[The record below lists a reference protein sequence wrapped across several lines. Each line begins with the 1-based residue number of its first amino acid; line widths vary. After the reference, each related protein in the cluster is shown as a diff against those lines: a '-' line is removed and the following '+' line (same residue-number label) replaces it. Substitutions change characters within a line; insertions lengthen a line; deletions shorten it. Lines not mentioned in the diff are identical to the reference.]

1 MTLIRNKTSG
11 KYFIVLEGEDASE
24 GHLLLITPE
33 GRVKRL
39 ESRLFE
45 GPVTVD
51 PRAPAWV
58 KRLSA
63 AQLAK
68 YDEYLNP
75 LSPRS

>member
-11 KYFIVLEGEDASE
+11 KYFIVLEAEDVPE
-24 GHLLLITPE
+24 DHLLLITPE

-45 GPVTVD
+45 SPVVVD

-63 AQLAK
+63 EQLAK
-68 YDEYLNP
+68 YEEYLNT

>member
-11 KYFIVLEGEDASE
+11 KYFIVLEAEDE
-24 GHLLLITPE
+24 PEDHLLLITPE

-39 ESRLFE
+39 EKRLFE
-45 GPVTVD
+45 GPVPGD

-68 YDEYLNP
+68 YEEYLNTF
-75 LSPRS
+75 SPRG

>member
-11 KYFIVLEGEDASE
+11 KYFIVLEAEDVPE
-24 GHLLLITPE
+24 DHLLLITPE

-45 GPVTVD
+45 GPVAGD

-58 KRLSA
+58 KRLGA
-63 AQLAK
+63 EQLAK
-68 YDEYLNP
+68 YEEYLNT